1 MAINL
6 EYIFDNDTVGLG
18 CFSYLP
24 GEFVWACTNECN
36 LECKHCSIE
45 SGHGRKWADELTTE
59 EAKSL
64 IMDIWEHF
72 GPVKFAITGGEPLLR
87 EDIYD
92 IIKFAF
98 ENTRM
103 QLVMATNGTLLNE
116 ENIKKLLDA
125 GMWRVGVSIDGVGE
139 KHDEIRGL
147 KGCFETVY
155 HNLKLAKKM
164 GLRFQF
170 HTTVSK
176 LNKDEIP
183 AIIDLAEELGTY
195 RIYFVFLIT
204 TGRGK
209 NLPDL
214 TPEEAREVFEY
225 IYERQKTSNVWL
237 KPICAPCYTTWLKDK
252 MTEEYKEGKINVFP
266 RVKPIG
272 CPAGITRFHI
282 LPNGDVWPCAYV
294 PMKVGNI
301 REKKLSKIAIDTPDF
316 KAIKLARGFNP
327 DVYGFDEIK
336 NPVKLE
342 ELKEAFKKEYGYE
355 PELGGICRDCEYKQ
369 ECGGC
374 RARGYAKTGSFLG
387 EDIMCPL
394 KNIEEK

>member
-1 MAINL
+1 MAVNL
-6 EYIFDNDTVGLG
+6 EYIFDNDTVGTG

-45 SGHGRKWADELTTE
+45 AGHGKAWKDELSTE
-59 EAKSL
+59 EAKQM
-64 IMDIWEHF
+64 IMDIWQNF
-72 GPVKFAITGGEPLLR
+72 GPVKFAFTGGEPLLR
-87 EDIYD
+87 PDIYEL
-92 IIKFAF
+92 IKFAF

-103 QLVMATNGTLLNE
+103 QIVMATNGTLLNE
-116 ENIKKLLDA
+116 ENVKKLLDA

-147 KGCFETVY
+147 KGCFDLVY
-155 HNLKLAKKM
+155 NNLKLAKKM

-170 HTTVSK
+170 HTTVSR
-176 LNKDEIP
+176 LNKDELP
-183 AIIDLAEELGTY
+183 KIIDLAEELGTY

-214 TPEEAREVFEY
+214 SPEEALEVYEY
-225 IYERQKTSNVWL
+225 LYERQKKTDVWL
-237 KPICAPCYTTWLKDK
+237 KPICAPNYTTWLKKK
-252 MTEEYKEGKINVFP
+252 MEQEYKEGKINVFP

-282 LPNGDVWPCAYV
+282 LPNGDVWPCAYA

-301 REKKLSKIAIDTPDF
+301 REKKLSSLILDVPEF
-316 KAIKLARGFNP
+316 KAIKLARGYNP
-327 DVYGFDEIK
+327 DVYGFEEIK
-336 NPVKLE
+336 DEDELRRKRE
-342 ELKEAFKKEYGYE
+342 EFEKTYGFKPSLNGQCGECTYR
-355 PELGGICRDCEYKQ
+355 PS
-369 ECGGC
+369 CGGC
-374 RARGYAKTGSFLG
+374 RARAFAKTGSFLG
-387 EDIMCPL
+387 EDIMCPVFERE
-394 KNIEEK
+394 N